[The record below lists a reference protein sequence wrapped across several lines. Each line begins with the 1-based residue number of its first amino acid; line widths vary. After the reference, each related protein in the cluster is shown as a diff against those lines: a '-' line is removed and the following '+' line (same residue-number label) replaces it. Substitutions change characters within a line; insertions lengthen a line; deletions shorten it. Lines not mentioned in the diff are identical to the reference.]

1 MSDTSRD
8 KLDILI
14 LSQFF
19 TPEMGAPAA
28 RFHDLGRLLVERG
41 HRVRVITGFP
51 NSPSGVIP
59 EAYRGQLRRRE
70 WIDGIEVMRGWI
82 YASPRLS
89 KFTKSAG
96 FASYVLSAALWT
108 LFGRP
113 RADVVVATSPPPS
126 VGIPGMLAS
135 RVLRA
140 PLVFDVR
147 DIWPEAIVLSGRLAS
162 GPLIRLLERVERAL
176 YRAATMVSVVTEGKR
191 TRLMEKGVEESKLRV
206 IPNGVD
212 LARFDAVD
220 LDPAEALFREH
231 GVAKDRFIVL
241 YAGIFNPPQ
250 GLDIL
255 LDAAAALREGSPEAA
270 ARVQFVLVGNGS
282 ERARLEERVE
292 REGLSDQVRLLP
304 EQPRDMMPPLLSQ
317 ANAVAVTLRPRK
329 DKHTVPS
336 KIYEAMASGNPV
348 LLSADGA
355 PAEIVAES
363 GAGLASAASDVAG
376 LVANVERLCGDPE
389 LVRQLGERGR
399 RYSASFDRRLL
410 VERFEEMLETAV
422 AEARARR

>member
-1 MSDTSRD
+1 VTE
-8 KLDILI
+8 KLDILV

-70 WIDGIEVMRGWI
+70 WIDGIEVLRGWI
-82 YASPRLS
+82 YTSPRLS
-89 KFTKSAG
+89 KATKSAG
-96 FASYVLSAALWT
+96 FASYAVSASLWT
-108 LFGRP
+108 LLSRP
-113 RADVVVATSPPPS
+113 RADVVIATSPPPS
-126 VGIPGMLAS
+126 VGIPGLLAS

-147 DIWPEAIVLSGRLAS
+147 DIWPEAVVLSGRLAS
-162 GPLIRLLERVERAL
+162 GPLIRGLEAIERAL
-176 YRAATMVSVVTEGKR
+176 YRSSSMVSVVTEGKR
-191 TRLMEKGVEESKLRV
+191 TRLMEKGVAESKLRV

-212 LARFDAVD
+212 LARFDDVR
-220 LDPAEALFREH
+220 PEEAEALFREH
-231 GVAKDRFIVL
+231 AVAKDRFTVL

-255 LDAAAALREGSPEAA
+255 LDTAALLRERNPAGA
-270 ARVQFVLVGNGS
+270 ARCQFVLVGNGS
-282 ERARLEERVE
+282 ERSRLEGRVAN
-292 REGLSDQVRLLP
+292 EGLSELVRLLP
-304 EQPRDMMPPLLSQ
+304 EQPRDMMPPLLSN
-317 ANAVAVTLRPRK
+317 ADAVAVTLRPRK
-329 DKHTVPS
+329 DSHTVPS

-355 PAEIVAES
+355 PAEIVEEA
-363 GAGLASAASDVAG
+363 GAGLVSAAADVAG
-376 LVANVERLCGDPE
+376 LAANVERLCNDSE
-389 LVRQLGERGR
+389 LARSLGTRGR
-399 RYSASFDRRLL
+399 AYSASFDRRLL
-410 VERFEEMLETAV
+410 VERFEEMLQTVV
-422 AEARARR
+422 AQARSQR